1 MTEIK
6 QAESTIEI
14 PIEGMTC
21 ASCVTRVEKAL
32 RSVEGIVD
40 ASVNLATEMAVVTYS
55 SDAVTDKE
63 IEKAVNNAGYSV
75 SRVET
80 SEDREELRTHEYG
93 KLKTKF
99 IVSLLLT
106 VPITTIE
113 MGLMWRHTPFLHSVP
128 HQTWNYILFALT
140 VPVLFWGGS
149 RFFSGFWTTLK
160 HFTADM
166 NTLVAIGTSAA
177 FLYSAVA
184 TFVPGV
190 FFAAGDIPHVYFD
203 TAAVI
208 ITLILLGR
216 LLESRAKNRASD
228 AIKKLMGLAPK
239 TAHVIRYGREIEIPL
254 REVHIG
260 DIVLVR
266 PGERLPVDGTI
277 DTGFPTIDESM
288 ITGEPIPVEKKPGDL
303 VVGGTILIN
312 GSLTY
317 KATRVGERTMLAQII
332 VLVRNA
338 QASKA
343 PIQKLV
349 DKVAAVFVPIVIGIA
364 ILSFAGWYF
373 FGTSEP
379 RFTIAM
385 LNFVAV
391 LIIACPCALGLATP
405 TAIMVGTGKGAE
417 IGILIKSSESLEKA
431 KEITT
436 IIFDKT
442 GTLTDGNPVV
452 TDFIILNDS
461 QLPNSLMR
469 YIASLEHKSE
479 HPLARAIVRYL
490 GERGINPGDIESFKT
505 YTGMGIEG
513 ATEGHTLIIGN
524 ESFMRSMNIDVD
536 QSIADSTAKRLQ
548 DETKTVV
555 YTSVD
560 NQITSLI
567 GIADVIKEGAA
578 DAVTSLKKLG
588 LEVVMLTG
596 DNRRTA
602 TAIAREAGI
611 ESFRAE
617 VLPQD
622 KASVVGEYQN
632 QGKVVA
638 MVGDGINDAPAI
650 AKADLGISIGTGT
663 EIAIEASDIT
673 LIKGDLANV
682 VNAIRLSRKT
692 FKTIKQNLFWA
703 FVYNTIGIPLA
714 AFGVLN
720 PMFAAFAMAFSSV
733 SVVTNS
739 LRLKK
744 WRVDSRVR

>member
-1 MTEIK
+1 MTEIN
-6 QAESTIEI
+6 QTESTIEI

-21 ASCVTRVEKAL
+21 ASCVIRVEKAL
-32 RSVEGIVD
+32 RSVRGIVD
-40 ASVNLATEMAVVTYS
+40 ASVNLATEVAVITYS
-55 SDAVTDKE
+55 SDTVTESE

-75 SRVET
+75 SRIET
-80 SEDREELRTHEYG
+80 SVDREELKTHEYG
-93 KLKTKF
+93 TLKNKF

-106 VPITTIE
+106 IPIITIE

-149 RFFSGFWTTLK
+149 RFFSGFWTSLK

-184 TFVPGV
+184 TFAPGV
-190 FFAAGDIPHVYFD
+190 FFAAGDISHVYYD

-239 TAHVIRYGREIEIPL
+239 TAHVIRNGGEIDIPL
-254 REVHIG
+254 REVRVG

-266 PGERLPVDGTI
+266 PGERLPVDGII

-288 ITGEPIPVEKKPGDL
+288 ITGEPIPAEKKPGDR

-317 KATRVGERTMLAQII
+317 RATRVGEKTMLSQII
-332 VLVRNA
+332 ALVRNA

-343 PIQKLV
+343 PIQRLV

-373 FGTSEP
+373 FGTTEP

-417 IGILIKSSESLEKA
+417 IGILIKSSESLEKT

-436 IIFDKT
+436 LIFDKT
-442 GTLTDGNPVV
+442 GTLTDGKPMV
-452 TDFIILNDS
+452 TDFIIMNGS
-461 QLPNSLMR
+461 QPPNMLMQF
-469 YIASLEHKSE
+469 IASLEHKSE
-479 HPLARAIVRYL
+479 HPLARAIIRYL
-490 GERGINPGDIESFKT
+490 VERGVNPGNIESFKT
-505 YTGMGIEG
+505 HTGMGIEG
-513 ATEGHTLIIGN
+513 TTGGHTLIIGN
-524 ESFMRSMNIDVD
+524 ESFMRTMNIDID
-536 QSIADSTAKRLQ
+536 QSPVDSTAKRLQ

-555 YTSVD
+555 YVSVD

-567 GIADVIKEGAA
+567 GIADVIKEGAS
-578 DAVTSLKKLG
+578 DAVTALKKLG

-611 ESFRAE
+611 EFFRAE
-617 VLPQD
+617 VMPHD
-622 KASVVGEYQN
+622 KVAVVEEYQK

-650 AKADLGISIGTGT
+650 AKADLGIAIGTGT
-663 EIAIEASDIT
+663 DIAIEASDIT
-673 LIKGDLANV
+673 IIQGDLKNV

-692 FKTIKQNLFWA
+692 FKTIRQNLFWA

-744 WRVDSRVR
+744 WRVESRVQ